1 VSAVASF
8 LPQRLTLVR
17 ERRGYSCASLAR
29 KSQIAERS
37 IRQYEAGDAT
47 PRQENLEKLSEVLD
61 VPTTFFTG
69 GSIELL
75 GEDAATFR
83 AATRL
88 PAYRR
93 RSALAAGALAM
104 YFTEWIAERF
114 DLPAVAVPDDL
125 AGLDPELAA
134 QATRSAW
141 GLGNQPAPNMVHL
154 LESKGVMVFSLA
166 EDCRELD
173 AFAFWRYGRPFVM
186 LNTMKSAERGRFDAA
201 HELGHL
207 VLHREVGQTA
217 KEHEEEANAFASAFL
232 LPRQAMLATGLR
244 HASLAQVLTVKRGW
258 RVAATALTRRLHD
271 VGMLTD
277 WHYRSLMIELS
288 KLGYRSGE
296 PDGVEREGSQLLTG
310 VLEALRAEGLRL
322 PQIADELALRPD
334 ELSEML
340 FGLAPVLMRAR

>member
-1 VSAVASF
+1 MADF

-17 ERRGYSCASLAR
+17 ERRGYSRASLAR
-29 KSQIAERS
+29 KSRIAERS

-47 PRQENLEKLSEVLD
+47 PRHENLEKLSEILE
-61 VPTTFFTG
+61 VPQRFFLG

-75 GEDAATFR
+75 GEQAATFR

-114 DLPAVAVPDDL
+114 DLPPVAVPDDL

-141 GLGNQPAPNMVHL
+141 GLGNKPAPNMVHL

-186 LNTMKSAERGRFDAA
+186 LNMMKTAERSRFDVA

-217 KEHEEEANAFASAFL
+217 KQHEEEANSFASAFL

-244 HASLAQVLTVKRGW
+244 HASLPQILTVKKSW
-258 RVAATALTRRLHD
+258 QVAATALARRLHD
-271 VGMLTD
+271 VGMLSD

-288 KLGYRSGE
+288 KLGYRSAE
-296 PDGVEREGSQLLTG
+296 PDGVQREGSQLLTA
-310 VLEALRAEGLRL
+310 VLDAMGDEGYRL
-322 PQIADELALRPD
+322 PQIADELALRPR
-334 ELSEML
+334 ELGEML
-340 FGLAPVLMRAR
+340 FGLAPVLMEAR